1 MILLSANLVPPP
13 LLVVVPCRQPLVE
26 IQYPLHLALV
36 PDPCKKKL
44 SQEERFSERGRE
56 ENISSKEALRHLN
69 FMILLFKWQHFQGM
83 SAVDIKKEIILID
96 ILASV
101 NHSLVS
107 GTCALERRLKCVA
120 STSSLY
126 RLSSVTN

>member
-1 MILLSANLVPPP
+1 M
-13 LLVVVPCRQPLVE
+13 VVVPCRQPLVE

-36 PDPCKKKL
+36 PDPCKKQL
-44 SQEERFSERGRE
+44 SQGERLSERGRE
-56 ENISSKEALRHLN
+56 GKIPSKEALLLLH
-69 FMILLFKWQHFQGM
+69 FMILLFKWQHFQAM

-107 GTCALERRLKCVA
+107 GHVHWKGG
-120 STSSLY
+120 
-126 RLSSVTN
+126 